1 MSEKEKVYYK
11 RKTATWRKRH
21 LYDYLG
27 GELSKETRM
36 IQWTHTALEDI
47 IFDLA
52 QQNKFLSFERAI
64 KRYKLNKK
72 TVTYLIQNGFI
83 KARIDKNDDRNM
95 WLFSKNVDEN
105 INTIDEGGKIAFKK
119 QSKRKDRQDKEYIIE
134 DEQDDNKEQEE
145 PLPF

>member
-36 IQWTHTALEDI
+36 IQWTHTELEDI

-83 KARIDKNDDRNM
+83 KARIDKNDDRNI

>member
-11 RKTATWRKRH
+11 RKSATWRKRH

-36 IQWTHTALEDI
+36 AQWTHTALEDI

-64 KRYKLNKK
+64 KRYKLNRKI
-72 TVTYLIQNGFI
+72 VTELIKNGFI